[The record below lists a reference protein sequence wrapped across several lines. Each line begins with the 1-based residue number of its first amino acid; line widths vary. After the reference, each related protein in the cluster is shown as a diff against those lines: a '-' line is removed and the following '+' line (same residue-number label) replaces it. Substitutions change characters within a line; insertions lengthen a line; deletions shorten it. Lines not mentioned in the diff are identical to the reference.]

1 MPMALSFGTSLK
13 ARVVQEFSN
22 LLIFRPLG
30 YLVARLLYPTPVSPP
45 ALVLLHTLLGLAVAY
60 LIARYPELDLISAL
74 LLQLKTV
81 LDNADGQLARLRD
94 EADELGRY
102 LDSEADLLVNAA
114 LFGALYL
121 RTGEPWFTLAAF
133 VLFTLILS
141 WDFNAEYLYQAAR
154 GEPFRPQAPG
164 PDTFGLRLLRGV
176 YALVFAPQDRLV
188 RRLEG
193 ALFEWLTRGLSEERR
208 QALAPRWWNLWSV
221 AAVVNCGLS
230 SQFLFMG
237 LFLAFRQPGS
247 YLTFV
252 LLQGAYLGL
261 VYLWRILRFL
271 IIRSRP

>member
-1 MPMALSFGTSLK
+1 MALSFGTSLK
-13 ARVVQEFSN
+13 ARPVQEFSN
-22 LLIFRPLG
+22 LLVFRPLG
-30 YLVARLLYPTPVSPP
+30 YVVARLLYPTPVSPP
-45 ALVLLHTLLGLAVAY
+45 ALVLFHTLLGLVIAY
-60 LIARYPELDLISAL
+60 LIARRPEQDLLSAL

-114 LFGALYL
+114 LFYALYL

-141 WDFNAEYLYQAAR
+141 WDFNAEYLYRAAR

-164 PDTFGLRLLRGV
+164 PHTFGLRLLRGV

-188 RRLEG
+188 RRLER
-193 ALFEWLTRGLSEERR
+193 ALFERLTHGLDEARR
-208 QALAPRWWNLWSV
+208 ARLALEWWNLWSV

-230 SQFLFMG
+230 SQFVFMG
-237 LFLAFRQPGS
+237 LFLAFDQPGS
-247 YLTFV
+247 CLTFV